1 MLDHVGIPVSDYARS
16 RAFYEQALAPLGI
29 SLLMEP
35 AAQVAGFGEAHDQ
48 KPYFPETH
56 GTGPR

>member
-1 MLDHVGIPVSDYARS
+1 LGLEVADFERS